1 MLTAAEKGKMLTSL
15 ITKVR
20 IQVRKLKAS
29 SPSAPSSL
37 FHTHLVS
44 EEINGKNAK
53 TLSDKEYSLHEC
65 IFFRGTH
72 SSTTR
77 TKDLAETDFP
87 SVLQDIF

>member
-37 FHTHLVS
+37 FHTYLVS
-44 EEINGKNAK
+44 QEINGKNAK
-53 TLSDKEYSLHEC
+53 MLSDKEYSPC
-65 IFFRGTH
+65 TSV
-72 SSTTR
+72 SSSE
-77 TKDLAETDFP
+77 AP
-87 SVLQDIF
+87 IAVLQEQKT